1 MNVLILK
8 GVRYRIKQEKE
19 TLLVCQM
26 IDEQGRDI
34 GSDGTLISDILP
46 TLRWKNSG
54 TRIISKKRI
63 KEVI

>member
-1 MNVLILK
+1 MNILILK

-34 GSDGTLISDILP
+34 GNDGTLVSDILS
-46 TLRWKNSG
+46 TLLWKNSG

-63 KEVI
+63 NIS